1 LNEKSQTTFASKGS
15 LMGKSVLIVK
25 ASPRINGNSASLAE
39 QVLVGAKGAG
49 AEVEAINIAEMDI
62 RPCDACDVCRENF
75 AGCIVEDDMQALY
88 PKLIEADVIV
98 LAFPIYFFTINAQ
111 MKLFLDR
118 WYALE
123 NEQGY
128 LIRDKQLA
136 LVFVYGDTDLYTS
149 GGINAI
155 HTFEALSRYIGIE
168 IAGIVHGTAEK
179 QGDVEKQPELMAA
192 AFKLGEKIAAQ

>member
-1 LNEKSQTTFASKGS
+1 
-15 LMGKSVLIVK
+15 MGKSVLIVK
-25 ASPRINGNSASLAE
+25 GSPRINGNSASLAE

-62 RPCDACDVCRENF
+62 RPCDACDVCRENH

-88 PKLIEADVIV
+88 PKLIAADVIV

-128 LIRDKQLA
+128 LIRGKQLA

-179 QGDVEKQPELMAA
+179 QGEVEKQPELMAA
-192 AFKLGEKIAAQ
+192 AFNLGEKIVA

>member
-1 LNEKSQTTFASKGS
+1 MIEKSQAPFTSKGS

-25 ASPRINGNSASLAE
+25 GSPRINGNSASLAE

-62 RPCDACDVCRENF
+62 RPCDACDVCRENH

-88 PKLIEADVIV
+88 PNLIAADVIV

-155 HTFEALSRYIGIE
+155 HTFEAMSRYIGIE
-168 IAGIVHGTAEK
+168 IAGMVYGTADK

-192 AFKLGEKIAAQ
+192 AFNLGEKIAA

>member
-88 PKLIEADVIV
+88 PKLIAADVIV

-192 AFKLGEKIAAQ
+192 AFKLGEKIAA